1 MLKTS
6 TSPATDKPLNKL
18 SNKLLGLEGLRFLA
32 TFSVLIWHYQH
43 FAYAGDRPVDLIKSE
58 LPFYDLLFPFY
69 ELGNYGV
76 WLFWCI
82 SGFIFF
88 WKYRRAISNRSV
100 SAWTFFVFRLSR
112 LYPLHFATLLL
123 VALLQPVY
131 FTLNETFFVYQNN
144 DIPHFLA
151 QLLMASDWGPMR
163 GDSFNGPIWSVSV
176 EVLVYAA
183 FFLTLRYATRSPLFN
198 VIVIIVCANIPLQV
212 CSCLAFFYAGGLAAI
227 ARQEIAQAR
236 WRPAIEIAAWCAVI
250 AIPIVIGVLSL
261 RFPIV
266 VWIFLLAYTPILLF
280 CLSGEMKLPLPVQRL
295 LETAGNTTY
304 SCYLLHFP
312 IQLSIATGCALL
324 RLPIPYHDRL
334 FWGVFISGTLI
345 AAQLIYR
352 HFEAP
357 AQRLIRGHLLRR
369 EGTMLSVAIGNARHP
384 GLDSGMHRSKELD
397 WQAHAPAKGNRGPG
411 APSARTHP
419 HPVAPAR

>member
-6 TSPATDKPLNKL
+6 TSPATSKPLNKL

-58 LPFYDLLFPFY
+58 LPFYGLLFPFY
-69 ELGNYGV
+69 EVGNYGV

-88 WKYRRAISNRSV
+88 WKYREAISNRSV

-112 LYPLHFATLLL
+112 LYPLHFATLLI
-123 VALLQPVY
+123 VALLQPIY
-131 FTLNETFFVYQNN
+131 FALNETFFVYQNN

-151 QLLMASDWGPMR
+151 QLLMASDWGPVR

-183 FFLTLRYATRSPLFN
+183 FFLTLRFATKSPLFN
-198 VIVIIVCANIPLQV
+198 AIVIIVCANVPLQV
-212 CSCLAFFYAGGLAAI
+212 CSCLTFFYAGGLAAI

-236 WRPAIEIAAWCAVI
+236 WRHAIEIALWCA
-250 AIPIVIGVLSL
+250 AALIPIAIGVLSTHVT
-261 RFPIV
+261 IV
-266 VWIFLLAYTPILLF
+266 VWICLLAYTPILLF
-280 CLSGEMKLPLPVQRL
+280 CLSGEIPLSPPLQRL
-295 LETAGNTTY
+295 LEIAGNMTY

-312 IQLSIATGCALL
+312 IQLSIASACSLL
-324 RLPIPYHDRL
+324 RLPIPFHDEL
-334 FWGVFISGTLI
+334 FWAAFVFGTLL
-345 AAQLIYR
+345 ASYLVYR

-357 AQRLIRGHLLRR
+357 AQRLIRSSLLRR
-369 EGTMLSVAIGNARHP
+369 QAAMPSESFERRQVLSDGALNSARH
-384 GLDSGMHRSKELD
+384 
-397 WQAHAPAKGNRGPG
+397 
-411 APSARTHP
+411 ART
-419 HPVAPAR
+419 